1 MLKKFIIIIL
11 LALLGVIATL
21 TYQFE
26 QALHTP
32 LVIEKNSFIK
42 VKSGSSISAFA
53 KKLADKKWIP
63 TRFWLR
69 NYGRLFPQKANI
81 KAGTYL
87 ITKGSTLA
95 QLLTQLVE
103 GKEHQFS
110 VTLIEGTRFKDALV
124 ILAGHPYINQT
135 IKGQS
140 INEIAGTLGID
151 ATNPEGW
158 LFPDTYAFTA
168 DTLDI
173 TLLKRAHANMQIQL
187 NALWEHRADNLPYD
201 TPYQAL
207 IMASIIEKETSYIA
221 EQPIISSVFV
231 NRLRKKMRLQ
241 TDPTV
246 IYGLGE
252 RYSGDIT
259 RAHLREK
266 TAYNT
271 YRINGLPPTPIAMAG
286 LSALQA
292 TLNPVASDYL
302 YFVSGGD
309 GKHVFSK
316 TLTEHN
322 LAVKRYLKKQ
332 RQKRTQQIKY

>member
-1 MLKKFIIIIL
+1 MLKKLIIIIIL
-11 LALLGVIATL
+11 ALLGAIATL
-21 TYQFE
+21 SYQFE

-32 LVIEKNSFIK
+32 LAIEKNTYLK
-42 VKSGSSISAFA
+42 VMPGSSVSSFA

-69 NYGRLFPQKANI
+69 NYGRLYPQKANI

-95 QLLTQLVE
+95 QLLVQLVD

-110 VTLIEGTRFKDALV
+110 VTFIEGTLFKDALI
-124 ILAGHPYINQT
+124 ILAGHPYIKQT
-135 IKGQS
+135 IEDKS
-140 INEIAGTLGID
+140 INEIAIKLGID
-151 ATNPEGW
+151 SVNPEGW

-168 DTLDI
+168 DTKDI
-173 TLLKRAHANMQIQL
+173 TLLKRAYVNMQAQL
-187 NALWEHRADNLPYD
+187 NELWQSRAENLPYK

-221 EQPIISSVFV
+221 EQPTISSVFV

-252 RYSGDIT
+252 RYAGDIT

-292 TLNPVASDYL
+292 TLNPVKSDYY

-316 TLTEHN
+316 TLAEHN
-322 LAVKRYLKKQ
+322 FAVKRYLKAQ
-332 RQKRTQQIKY
+332 RKNKSK

>member
-1 MLKKFIIIIL
+1 MLKKFIIIIV
-11 LALLGVIATL
+11 LALLSVISAL

-26 QALHTP
+26 QALHAP
-32 LVIEKNSFIK
+32 LAIEKNSFIK

-53 KKLADKKWIP
+53 KELAQKKWIP

-87 ITKGSTLA
+87 IAKGSTLA

-110 VTLIEGTRFKDALV
+110 VTLIEGTRFKDALT
-124 ILAGHPYINQT
+124 ILAGHPYIRQT

-140 INEIAGTLGID
+140 INVIAGKLGVD

-173 TLLKRAHANMQIQL
+173 TLLKRAYVNMQTQL
-187 NALWEHRADNLPYD
+187 NALWQNRADNLPYD

-231 NRLRKKMRLQ
+231 NRLRKRMRLQ

-246 IYGLGE
+246 IYGLGD
-252 RYSGDIT
+252 RYAGDIT

-286 LSALQA
+286 LSALEA
-292 TLNPVASDYL
+292 TLNPVKSDYL

-316 TLTEHN
+316 TLAEHN

-332 RQKRTQQIKY
+332 RQKRTQ

>member
-1 MLKKFIIIIL
+1 MLKKLILLIL
-11 LALLGVIATL
+11 LALLSAAATL
-21 TYQFE
+21 AYQFDK
-26 QALHTP
+26 ALTTP
-32 LVIEKNSFIK
+32 LAIAQDNFLTVS
-42 VKSGSSISAFA
+42 SGSSISSFA
-53 KKLADKKWIP
+53 KQLEQKQWVT

-87 ITKGSTLA
+87 IKKDSTLA
-95 QLLTQLVE
+95 QLLVQLVE

-110 VTLIEGTRFKDALV
+110 VTFIEGTRFKDALV
-124 ILAGHPYINQT
+124 ILAEHPQ
-135 IKGQS
+135 IKQS
-140 INEIAGTLGID
+140 VNGKPVSEIAAKLGID
-151 ATNPEGW
+151 SANPEGW

-168 DTLDI
+168 DTLDL
-173 TLLKRAHANMQIQL
+173 TLLKRAYANMQSQL
-187 NALWEHRADNLPYD
+187 NTAWEARAKDLPYK

-221 EQPIISSVFV
+221 EQPVISAVFV
-231 NRLRKKMRLQ
+231 NRLRKRMRLQ

-252 RYSGDIT
+252 RYQGDIT

-286 LSALQA
+286 LSALKA
-292 TLNPVASDYL
+292 TLHPATSDYL
-302 YFVSGGD
+302 YFVSGGN

-316 TLTEHN
+316 TLAEHN
-322 LAVKRYLKKQ
+322 RAVRDYLSKQ
-332 RQKRTQQIKY
+332 RRANR

>member
-1 MLKKFIIIIL
+1 MFRKFIIIIL
-11 LALLGVIATL
+11 LVLLGTASALV
-21 TYQFE
+21 YQFD
-26 QALHTP
+26 QALKSP
-32 LVIEKNSFIK
+32 LAIEKNSLLKIK
-42 VKSGSSISAFA
+42 AGSSISSFA
-53 KKLADKKWIP
+53 KQLERIQWIP
-63 TRFWLR
+63 SRFWLR

-87 ITKGSTLA
+87 IAKNSTLA

-110 VTLIEGTRFKDALV
+110 VTFIEGTRFKDALS
-124 ILAGHPYINQT
+124 ILVEHPYIKQT
-135 IKGQS
+135 IQNMDISK
-140 INEIAGTLGID
+140 IATKLGVK
-151 ATNPEGW
+151 AKNPEGW

-173 TLLKRAHANMQIQL
+173 TLLKRAYINMQAQL
-187 NALWEHRADNLPYD
+187 DKAWKKRADNLPYK

-221 EQPIISSVFV
+221 EQPVISSVFV
-231 NRLRKKMRLQ
+231 NRLRKRMRLQ

-252 RYSGDIT
+252 RYQGDIT

-271 YRINGLPPTPIAMAG
+271 YRINGLPPTPIAMVG

-292 TLNPVASDYL
+292 TLNPATSDYF

-309 GKHVFSK
+309 GKHVFSR
-316 TLTEHN
+316 TLKEHN
-322 LAVKRYLKKQ
+322 LAVRDYLKKQ
-332 RQKRTQQIKY
+332 RQNR

>member
-1 MLKKFIIIIL
+1 VFRKLIIIIVL
-11 LALLGVIATL
+11 VLLGTASALV
-21 TYQFE
+21 YQFD
-26 QALHTP
+26 QALKSP
-32 LVIEKNSFIK
+32 LAIEKNSFLKIK
-42 VKSGSSISAFA
+42 AGSSISSFA
-53 KKLADKKWIP
+53 KQLERIQWIP
-63 TRFWLR
+63 SRFWLR

-87 ITKGSTLA
+87 IAKNSTLA

-110 VTLIEGTRFKDALV
+110 VTFIEGTRFKDALTM
-124 ILAGHPYINQT
+124 LADHPYIKQT
-135 IKGQS
+135 IQNMDISK
-140 INEIAGTLGID
+140 IATKLGVK
-151 ATNPEGW
+151 AKNPEGW

-173 TLLKRAHANMQIQL
+173 TLLKRAYINMQAQL
-187 NALWEHRADNLPYD
+187 DKAWKKRADNLPYK

-221 EQPIISSVFV
+221 EQPVISSVFV
-231 NRLRKKMRLQ
+231 NRLRKRMRLQ

-252 RYSGDIT
+252 RYQGDIT

-271 YRINGLPPTPIAMAG
+271 YRINGLPPTPIAMVG

-292 TLNPVASDYL
+292 TLNPATSDYF

-309 GKHVFSK
+309 GKHVFSR
-316 TLTEHN
+316 TLKEHN
-322 LAVKRYLKKQ
+322 LAVRDYVK
-332 RQKRTQQIKY
+332 